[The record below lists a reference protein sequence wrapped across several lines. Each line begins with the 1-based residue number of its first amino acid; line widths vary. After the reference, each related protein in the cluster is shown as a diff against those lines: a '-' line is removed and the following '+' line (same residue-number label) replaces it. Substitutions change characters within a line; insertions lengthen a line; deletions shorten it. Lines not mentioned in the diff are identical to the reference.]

1 MSSFTSSSNN
11 TTTKPLV
18 AAFSAVAK
26 ANAESSLIDGVT
38 WNGDINFSSLG
49 NDFQSAL
56 LALDQKMVL
65 PEACRKTR
73 ELDAT
78 TKSILDSYFDAF
90 TATVSSM
97 NDVQRAKAYGLM
109 FRYLFYLRS
118 VRVAGK
124 KSRLLFYYLF
134 KRLNTV
140 FPNTCEALVELVPE
154 FGYFGD
160 LDSLIQ
166 EMGSSG
172 EIVQAAE
179 RVYIKYLDADCHL
192 IFSKPLAKVTKDE
205 AQALNNQLKTMTSEE
220 VRAFVGARRL
230 SLAAKWFKREGKHN
244 SAHRDDVI
252 VDIYFPNGGIRDL
265 EKSTSAAAQQLAK
278 RRLNFCKMLFRN
290 VITTLSQCVLVGE
303 QMMCEQDDSHRTWSD
318 INHETAPAKFVTKY
332 RKALANEDLK
342 LPVSEA
348 QIETGNRHTSDADR
362 VQCRKN
368 LLAALIKG
376 KLKGAAQDIDR
387 LSKIVYDHLKSKSYN
402 YKERVGLS
410 SSLSSTERA
419 VIATQWSDLVTKL
432 KGEIVELI
440 EQAKT
445 EASAS
450 GTTFLDPRNVIP
462 IIDTSGSMESA
473 QVQDKAVGL
482 GILASHLS
490 SMPGCLISF
499 SDKPQVF
506 NLDMSGKADVFD
518 HFVTVMNGPT
528 GLNTNIDATYDVMLN
543 LMKSAGVANTD
554 FAMLFLTDGQ
564 FDSQVV
570 YTEPASS
577 SRAAYGY
584 GYSRESAL
592 DKFGKT
598 ALGRLEAKFATAGYS
613 MPRTIFWNLN
623 AQSPGFPASSVT
635 RGVQLVSGYSQ
646 ALMIQVFTGDY
657 EYELQDD
664 GTLKVSVDPWT
675 AFCKAICNVGYDP
688 VMQVV
693 AATGEGCLVHL
704 RATD

>member
-1 MSSFTSSSNN
+1 MSSFTSSAYN
-11 TTTKPLV
+11 TTTKPLA

-49 NDFQSAL
+49 DDFQSAL

-65 PEACRKTR
+65 PEACRKAR

-78 TKSILDSYFDAF
+78 TKSILDTYFDSF
-90 TATVSSM
+90 TSIVSSM
-97 NDVQRAKAYGLM
+97 SDVERAKAYGLM

-134 KRLNTV
+134 KRLYAV
-140 FPNTCEALVELVPE
+140 FPNTCVALIELVPE

-160 LDSLIQ
+160 LDSLV
-166 EMGSSG
+166 SSMQAYPD
-172 EIVQAAE
+172 VVAAAE
-179 RVYIKYLDADCHL
+179 RVYIKYLDADCAL
-192 IFSKPLAKVTKDE
+192 IFGKSLSKVTKDE
-205 AQALNNQLKTMTSEE
+205 AQELNDRLKSMSSEE

-244 SAHRDDVI
+244 SAHRDDVL
-252 VDIYFPNGGIRDL
+252 VQVYFPNGGIRDL
-265 EKSTSAAAQQLAK
+265 QQSSSAAAKQLAK
-278 RRLNFCKMLFRN
+278 KRLNYCQMVFRH
-290 VITTLSQCVLVGE
+290 VITALSQCVLVGE
-303 QMMCEQDDSHRTWSD
+303 QMMCEQDDSHRTWAD

-342 LPVSEA
+342 APVAGS
-348 QIETGNRHTSDADR
+348 QLETGNRHASDADR

-387 LSKIVYDHLKSKSYN
+387 LSKIVYDHLSSRSYN
-402 YKERVGLS
+402 YGSRVCLS

-419 VIATQWSDLVTKL
+419 VIGAQWTDLVTKL
-432 KGEIVELI
+432 KDEIVTLI
-440 EQAKT
+440 EQAKS
-445 EASAS
+445 EAAET
-450 GTTFLDPRNVIP
+450 GTAFLDPRNVIP
-462 IIDTSGSMESA
+462 VIDTSGSMESA
-473 QVQDKAVGL
+473 KVQDKAVGL
-482 GILASHLS
+482 GILAAHLS
-490 SMPGCLISF
+490 TMPGCLISF
-499 SDKPQVF
+499 SDKPEVF
-506 NLDMSGKADVFD
+506 HLDMSGKADVFD

-543 LMKSAGVANTD
+543 LMKSAGVTNTD

-570 YTEPASS
+570 YDEPVTRAS
-577 SRAAYGY
+577 AYAYGY
-584 GYSRESAL
+584 ARESAL

-598 ALGRLEAKFATAGYS
+598 ALGRLEAKFAAAGYS

-623 AQSPGFPASSVT
+623 AHSPGFPASGIT

-646 ALMIQVFTGDY
+646 SLMIQVFTGDY

-675 AFCKAICNVGYDP
+675 AFYKAISNVGYDP

-693 AATGEGCLVHL
+693 AAVGEGCFVHL
-704 RATD
+704 RASD